1 MKPARHFICLV
12 QISIQNSQLCSN
24 QFCHCVYHLTKA
36 SIGKLPQQCCFDRYC
51 QSADSVLSNL
61 FLLQFKLQKPDAR
74 KFITQ
79 FMDIFEVSP
88 IKFICKIF
96 RKQKQNTVS
105 WKPAQHLLLLLSSL
119 AIASVTAFASLPPF
133 PILPSNYFRGLRTHS
148 LVLRTSGGAVRAFI
162 LLLHIREEEA
172 QF

>member
-1 MKPARHFICLV
+1 MLGTNINTKFSTVFQPILSLYLPSHKSKYRQTSSAMLFWQVLS
-12 QISIQNSQLCSN
+12 ISCLCS
-24 QFCHCVYHLTKA
+24 FEP
-36 SIGKLPQQCCFDRYC
+36 LP
-51 QSADSVLSNL
+51 SM
-61 FLLQFKLQKPDAR
+61 QFKLQRPDTR

-96 RKQKQNTVS
+96 RKQKYNTVS
-105 WKPAQHLLLLLSSL
+105 WKSAQHLLLLLSSL

-148 LVLRTSGGAVRAFI
+148 LVLRTSGGTVRAFI

-172 QF
+172 